1 MGKIKFT
8 ANPQK
13 IVESVLYVLERKP
26 DTTVYQMMK
35 ILFSADCYSLNTFG
49 APLTGDRY
57 KIMPYGTVPETAY
70 SMICDEPL
78 AFSET
83 TDDDTPFVRE
93 GTKKIV
99 AKRNCNRALLS
110 ADAVAALEH
119 GIAEYGFLS
128 FGQIKEKNHA
138 HKAYKNAEAKGRA
151 YADFE
156 DMIENDEVRSYYD
169 EIGGLS
175 ENMVL

>member
-13 IVESVLYVLERKP
+13 IVESVLFVLERKP

-57 KIMPYGTVPETAY
+57 KILPYGTVPETAY

-83 TDDDTPFVRE
+83 ADDDTPFVRS
-93 GTKKIV
+93 GTKKII
-99 AKRNCNRALLS
+99 AKRKYNRDLLS
-110 ADAVAALEH
+110 ADDITALEH
-119 GIAEYGFLS
+119 GITEYGSLS
-128 FGQIKEKNHA
+128 FGQIKDKNHA
-138 HKAYKNAEAKGRA
+138 HKAYKNAEAKGSF

-156 DMIENDEVRSYYD
+156 DMIENDEVRSYYE